1 MERLDRIL
9 AEAGLGTRRQVRKR
23 IRAGR
28 VRVDGRVVRDPTL
41 AVDPLS
47 VRIEVDGVPVQ
58 IRQHLYLLLHKPA
71 GVITATRDP
80 RHRTVLDLVPEPLR
94 RPELHPV
101 GRLDKD
107 TEGLLLLTTDGK
119 LTHRLIAPRWHVE
132 RTYYARL
139 DGPVGPEDVAA
150 FAAGLVLEDGTPCL
164 PAVLTPG
171 PGPEEARVTVVEGK
185 YHQVR
190 RMFRVRGRQV
200 LYLRRERMGP
210 LTLDPTLPPGAIR
223 ELTPEEVAALYAA
236 VDLPLPARVA
246 AQFASQGAPV
256 TGQAVQVASG
266 GGQDAGQGAG
276 VAGGGGSD
284 SRGSLQGSREG

>member
-47 VRIEVDGVPVQ
+47 VRIEVDGVLVQ
-58 IRQHLYLLLHKPA
+58 VRQHLYLLLHKPA

-107 TEGLLLLTTDGK
+107 TEGLLILTTDGR

-139 DGPVGPEDVAA
+139 DGPVGAEDVAA
-150 FAAGLVLEDGTPCL
+150 FAAGLVLEDGEPCL

-210 LTLDPTLPPGAIR
+210 LTLDPGLPPGAIR

-236 VDLPLPARVA
+236 VELPLPPAVA
-246 AQFASQGAPV
+246 AQFAREGVQLAAQG
-256 TGQAVQVASG
+256 VQVPGG
-266 GGQDAGQGAG
+266 GGQVAGQGAQ
-276 VAGGGGSD
+276 VSGGGGRD
-284 SRGSLQGSREG
+284 AGGVVQDARGG